1 MSSLLNLGRHPSRTA
16 ISQQNFSSLKRNCFV
31 AYPWIKRQR
40 LCHWR
45 RWCLVQIPDSRDHDC
60 ETVLRLLHSKMNRS
74 WTDLQMNRELK
85 PHYVSSLR
93 LVYSILLLIPE
104 IETATKI
111 SVERWKKIH
120 KRFSWLR
127 ATIQWANEKKNNLS
141 LTRDLLRFVR
151 HVSGIGRIRISAT
164 LDVTRL
170 MFALDSRLLR
180 SKQASDKIT

>member
-60 ETVLRLLHSKMNRS
+60 ETVLRLLHIKMNRS

-104 IETATKI
+104 IETATII

-127 ATIQWANEKKNNLS
+127 ATIQWANEKKIIY
-141 LTRDLLRFVR
+141 RWREIR